1 VGKEKAEIEILKSD
15 AEADLKRAEP
25 ALAAAELGLANLT
38 KDKLSVVKSY
48 PTPPAG
54 VDVVL
59 NAVMLLISREP
70 NWATAKKELA
80 DTSFLSKLQQID
92 KGRIPVPVLRRIEKL
107 TQDPKMSIEK
117 IDTIS

>member
-1 VGKEKAEIEILKSD
+1 MKHRPTPTNFRRILQCCLGRKSDNCKDLLIQIDRESLDSQTKKEELAANEAMVGKEKAEIEILKAD

-59 NAVMLLISREP
+59 NAVMLLISR
-70 NWATAKKELA
+70 
-80 DTSFLSKLQQID
+80 
-92 KGRIPVPVLRRIEKL
+92 
-107 TQDPKMSIEK
+107 
-117 IDTIS
+117 

>member
-1 VGKEKAEIEILKSD
+1 MGKEKAEIEILKSD

-38 KDKLSVVKSY
+38 KDKRSVVKSY

-92 KGRIPVPVLRRIEKL
+92 KGRISVPVLRRIEKL